1 MAGAATL
8 RVELRAMTGTPSGAT
23 SIRWRWIAALW
34 CAGGLFDASQAVLV
48 LRYAHGSDKSW
59 LPVFATEMATW
70 LPWVLATPWIIGL
83 ARRHPFIRGT
93 TLRTVAVHVAAFA
106 TIGAVAEAWTATLQ
120 VLFNP
125 WGNRPAPEFWDSWS
139 TTLLYHVLIFL
150 IAYALILTITYLVD
164 SRDKVARQM
173 TETARLNEELSK
185 AQLAALRRQMEPHF
199 MFNALNSIAGL
210 VRDRRN
216 DAAVGMIVG
225 LSEFLRRSS
234 ADSHRSQVT
243 LAEEVEYLQR
253 YIDIQQVRFGE
264 RLRVS
269 VDIPLELLNAEVPS
283 LLLQPLVE
291 NAIKHGIATRVVGGN
306 IRVTGTRQEGNLCL
320 TVYNDGPGF
329 AEDWQTQG
337 TGVGLANLRT
347 RLQILHGEASDLQ
360 MRRVG
365 TDGVEVVVSLPFKA
379 IRALKSA

>member
-1 MAGAATL
+1 MDDAATAG
-8 RVELRAMTGTPSGAT
+8 VELRAMTGIQSGAT
-23 SIRWRWIAALW
+23 AIRWRWIAALW
-34 CAGGLFDASQAVLV
+34 CAGGLFDAIQAVLV
-48 LRYAHGSDKSW
+48 LRYAHGSQQSW

-70 LPWVLATPWIIGL
+70 LPWALATPWIIGL
-83 ARRHPFIRGT
+83 ARRHPFVRGT

-106 TIGAVAEAWTATLQ
+106 TIAVVAEAWTATLQ

-125 WGNRPAPEFWDSWS
+125 WGYQRPPEFWDSWS

-164 SRDKVARQM
+164 SRDNVARQM

-210 VRDRRN
+210 VRDQRN
-216 DAAVGMIVG
+216 DAAVSMIVG

-234 ADSHRSQVT
+234 ADSNRSQVT

-253 YIDIQQVRFGE
+253 YVDIQQVRFGE

-269 VDIPLELLNAEVPS
+269 VDIPADLMDAQVPS

-306 IRVTGTRQEGNLCL
+306 VRVSGTRRDGNLCV
-320 TVYNDGPGF
+320 TVYNDGPSF
-329 AEDWQTQG
+329 AEDWRTRG
-337 TGVGLANLRT
+337 AGVGLANLRT
-347 RLQILHGEASDLQ
+347 RLRILHGETSDLQ
-360 MRRVG
+360 MRRAG
-365 TDGVEVVVSLPFKA
+365 TDGVEVIVSLP
-379 IRALKSA
+379 LKEA

>member
-1 MAGAATL
+1 MVGAESL
-8 RVELRAMTGTPSGAT
+8 RVELPAMAGTLTGVR
-23 SIRWRWIAALW
+23 SIRWRWIAAMW
-34 CAGGLFDASQAVLV
+34 CAGGLFDAIQAVLV
-48 LRYAHGSDKSW
+48 LRFENGSQQPW

-70 LPWVLATPWIIGL
+70 LPWVLATPWIVGL
-83 ARRHPFIRGT
+83 ARRHSFVGGL
-93 TLRTVAVHVAAFA
+93 TLRSVAVHMAAFA

-125 WGNRPAPEFWDSWS
+125 WGYRRPPEFLDYWS
-139 TTLLYHVLIFL
+139 ATLLYHVLIFL

-210 VRDRRN
+210 VRDQRN
-216 DAAVGMIVG
+216 DAAVSMIVG
-225 LSEFLRRSS
+225 LSEFLRRASN
-234 ADSHRSQVT
+234 DSHRPQVT
-243 LAEEVEYLQR
+243 LAAEVEYLQR
-253 YIDIQQVRFGE
+253 YVDIQQVRFGD

-269 VDIPLELLNAEVPS
+269 VEISADLLDAQVPG

-306 IRVTGTRQEGNLCL
+306 IRVSGVRKEGRLHL
-320 TVYNDGPGF
+320 SVYNDGPAF
-329 AEDWQTQG
+329 ADDWQAHG
-337 TGVGLANLRT
+337 AGVGLANLRT
-347 RLQILHGEASDLQ
+347 RLRILYGDTSDLQ
-360 MRRVG
+360 MKRVG
-365 TDGVEVVVSLPFKA
+365 TEGVEVVVMLPMKEV
-379 IRALKSA
+379 

>member
-1 MAGAATL
+1 
-8 RVELRAMTGTPSGAT
+8 MTGTHSGAPP
-23 SIRWRWIAALW
+23 IRWRWIAALW
-34 CAGGLFDASQAVLV
+34 CAGGLFDASQAVLI
-48 LRYAHGSDKSW
+48 LRFAHDSDQSW

-83 ARRHPFIRGT
+83 ARRYPFIRGT

-106 TIGAVAEAWTATLQ
+106 TIGAVAEGWTATLQ

-125 WGNRPAPEFWDSWS
+125 WGNRRPPDFWDSWS

-150 IAYALILTITYLVD
+150 IAYALILTVTYLLD
-164 SRDKVARQM
+164 SRDNVARQM
-173 TETARLNEELSK
+173 TETARLNEELSR

-210 VRDRRN
+210 VRDHRN
-216 DAAVGMIVG
+216 DAAVSMIVG

-234 ADSHRSQVT
+234 EDSHRSQVT

-253 YIDIQQVRFGE
+253 YVDIQQVRFGE

-269 VDIPLELLNAEVPS
+269 VDIPADLMDMQVPN

-291 NAIKHGIATRVVGGN
+291 NAIKHGVAKRVVGGN
-306 IRVTGTRQEGNLCL
+306 VRVTGARRDSSVCL
-320 TVYNDGPGF
+320 SVYNDGPSF
-329 AEDWQTQG
+329 PNDWQTNAA
-337 TGVGLANLRT
+337 GVGLANLRT
-347 RLQILHGEASDLQ
+347 RLQILHGDASELQ
-360 MRRVG
+360 MRRAG
-365 TDGVEVVVSLPFKA
+365 ADGVEVLVTLP
-379 IRALKSA
+379 LKEV